1 MSIAIEV
8 KDASLTFSVYRNR
21 LPKLKEQLLI
31 PNNRM
36 EQSLNNVLKFAA
48 LKQINLSLKA
58 GERVGIIG
66 FNGAGKST
74 LLKLILGIYPPDS
87 GHISVCGSVAPLLDL
102 TGHFDFES
110 TGRYNI
116 YLHGAYLGYPPSE
129 MKVIE
134 DDIVTF
140 AEIGDFIDIPVKYYS
155 SGMVGRLAFAI
166 ATKLHADILLLEE
179 VFAVGDG
186 YYNRKATDRMHRL
199 IDKSQILV
207 MASHNVKH
215 LREVCN
221 RVIWLHEGCIVDDG
235 NVEDML
241 AAYKNFIDQK
251 NGEPSLPKSDAIES
265 QDVVAVV

>member
-1 MSIAIEV
+1 MSLGIEV
-8 KDASLTFSVYRNR
+8 KDASLTFSIYRNR
-21 LPKLKEQLLI
+21 SPKLKEALVS
-31 PNNRM
+31 NNRI
-36 EQSLNNVLKFAA
+36 EQSLNNVLKVSA
-48 LKQINLSLKA
+48 LGHINLSIKA

-74 LLKLILGIYPPDS
+74 LLRLILGIYPPDS
-87 GHISVCGSVAPLLDL
+87 GHITVHGSIAPMLDL

-110 TGRYNI
+110 TGRDNI

-129 MKVIE
+129 MKAIE
-134 DDIVTF
+134 EDIVVF
-140 AEIGDFIDIPVKYYS
+140 AEIGDFVDIPVKYYS

-166 ATKLHADILLLEE
+166 ATMLHADILLLDE

-186 YYNRKATDRMHRL
+186 YYNRKAADRMLRL

-207 MASHNVKH
+207 MASHSVKN

-221 RVIWLHEGCIVDDG
+221 RIVWLHEGGIVGDG

-241 AAYKNFIDQK
+241 EAYKDFID
-251 NGEPSLPKSDAIES
+251 SKSNTGLVTTGA
-265 QDVVAVV
+265 